1 MNMDEGR
8 LKVRKDD
15 WCCQGEEGR
24 GFPFGKDVGVSALVG
39 SNTHLSGADLLET
52 QKLLSLL

>member
-24 GFPFGKDVGVSALVG
+24 GFPFGKDVGVSAFLG
-39 SNTHLSGADLLET
+39 SNKHLSGADLLET
-52 QKLLSLL
+52 QKLL